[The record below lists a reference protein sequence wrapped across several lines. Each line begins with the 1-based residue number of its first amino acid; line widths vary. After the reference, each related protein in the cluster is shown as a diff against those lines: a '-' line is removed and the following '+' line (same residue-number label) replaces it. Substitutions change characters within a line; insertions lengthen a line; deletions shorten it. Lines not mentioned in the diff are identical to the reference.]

1 MMEKN
6 FVTWLIML
14 AVLICV
20 TIWADSSF
28 GFQCEREISCTPS
41 AVITPFA
48 GLKEICLCDL
58 GHGKWRRI
66 FITTNDQ

>member
-6 FVTWLIML
+6 LITWLIML
-14 AVLICV
+14 AALICV
-20 TIWADSSF
+20 TIWAGSSL
-28 GFQCEREISCTPS
+28 GFQRECEISCTPS
-41 AVITPFA
+41 AAITPFV

-66 FITTNDQ
+66 FITANG